1 MGWAEKE
8 GPLLIP
14 ELTLQPCHDAV
25 ASTNTSGLTVAHHNA
40 WPARRG
46 CQLGDEGE
54 ARRRHRLSLRHPA
67 RLFSTLL
74 YLSSAYLATQSVSR
88 STSLLLAY
96 PARRTTLTRPRLR
109 SSFTYSML
117 PGQSSLKAIR
127 DAQRIRAINLKGNL
141 KGQQRLHHN
150 TSTSSASGASSS
162 SSSSARARVRG
173 AGAPRSKSLSST
185 AAARAELAEEIQE
198 ARGELEDAGLGSSE
212 ERAPVDVE
220 AGCSELVRGGEEGTA
235 VEVPLEELV
244 VPGRRRRESLQRALR
259 LDTRLAPYRLIVGR
273 LSLSG
278 AVEADPLPCFH
289 RHVGRV

>member
-1 MGWAEKE
+1 
-8 GPLLIP
+8 
-14 ELTLQPCHDAV
+14 
-25 ASTNTSGLTVAHHNA
+25 
-40 WPARRG
+40 
-46 CQLGDEGE
+46 
-54 ARRRHRLSLRHPA
+54 
-67 RLFSTLL
+67 
-74 YLSSAYLATQSVSR
+74 
-88 STSLLLAY
+88 
-96 PARRTTLTRPRLR
+96 
-109 SSFTYSML
+109 ML

-127 DAQRIRAINLKGNL
+127 DAQRIRSLNNL
-141 KGQQRLHHN
+141 KGQQRLRHN
-150 TSTSSASGASSS
+150 STSSASGASSS
-162 SSSSARARVRG
+162 SSSGLSARSRVRG
-173 AGAPRSKSLSST
+173 ARAPQSKSLSST

-259 LDTRLAPYRLIVGR
+259 LDTRLGPYRLIVGR